1 MKIGTIIKQG
11 IHTYEKRPHG
21 WVDAGCNEVIIDE
34 SEIGTK
40 YQIIKQ

>member
-21 WVDAGCNEVIIDE
+21 WVDAGCNEVVIDE
-34 SEIGTK
+34 TLIGSK
-40 YQIIKQ
+40 YKIVL